1 MKTTKKIFAAFIAV
15 MMIALMIPISASAAT
30 TYSASLTGKAGYTV
44 SVYKVASLDV
54 VSGQYTSSITAIQK
68 ELNKVEGADNK
79 NVLTACDAAAVS
91 APVTTKTFSKSDVT
105 LDFST
110 TEPGVYYF
118 KWTGTPAGVDSKII
132 SNSVI
137 SLPYY
142 KEGKE
147 GKDSNWVNSY
157 TGTISAKVDDS
168 TPTISKK
175 IENSDID
182 NSNTTAAIGSDVT
195 FTLTADTV
203 GSSTEKAKMYKLTD
217 TMSAGL
223 TYKEVK
229 EVKVDSSVVS
239 TGDYK
244 VTQSGQTVDIEFTSA
259 YLNNDTSAFYKAA
272 KVYVTYVATVNT
284 DALISTANV
293 LNANTNHVDLHYT
306 NNMNV
311 TSDITGNTVNVYTFT
326 LKVVKVDGNNTTKT
340 LPNATFKLTS
350 KNDAE
355 FVKTLTT
362 GTDGSAT
369 FTGLKAGTYYV
380 EETVAPEGYNINS
393 KKFEITISTRGN
405 VTGDNVT
412 GDNVTTDIPATD
424 NVTDYKLVVSD
435 FPLSVPQTG
444 GAGTVMFTVGGIA
457 LIACAGVLFFVVM
470 RKKKTSK

>member
-15 MMIALMIPISASAAT
+15 MMIALMIPFSASAASEY
-30 TYSASLTGKAGYTV
+30 YSANLTGKAGYTV
-44 SVYKVASLDV
+44 SVYKVADLDTTT
-54 VSGQYTSSITAIQK
+54 GKYTSSITAIQD

-79 NVLTACDAAAVS
+79 NVLKACDAAAVS
-91 APVTTKTFSKSDVT
+91 TPVTTKTFSASDVT

-157 TGTISAKVDDS
+157 TGTISAKVEDS
-168 TPTISKK
+168 TPTVSKK

-182 NSNTTAAIGSDVT
+182 DSNTTAEIGSDVT

-203 GSSTEKAKMYKLTD
+203 GTSTEKAKKYKLTD
-217 TMSAGL
+217 TMSEGL

-229 EVKVDSSVVS
+229 EVKVGTTVVS
-239 TGDYK
+239 TDDYK
-244 VTQSGQTVDIEFTSA
+244 VTQTGQTVDIEFTSS
-259 YLNNDTSAFYKAA
+259 YLSNGDSAFYKAD

-284 DALISTANV
+284 AALISIAGE
-293 LNANTNHVDLHYT
+293 LKPNTNHVDLHYT
-306 NNMNV
+306 NNMDV
-311 TSDITGNTVNVYTFT
+311 DSDITGNTVNVYTFT
-326 LKVVKVDGNNTTKT
+326 LNVGKVDGNNTTKT

-362 GTDGSAT
+362 GTDGSVT

-380 EETVAPEGYNINS
+380 EETVAPAGYNINS
-393 KKFEITISTRGN
+393 KKFEITISTQGI
-405 VTGDNVT
+405 VTGDNVK
-412 GDNVTTDIPATD
+412 DN
-424 NVTDYKLVVSD
+424 KLVVTD

>member
-15 MMIALMIPISASAAT
+15 MMIALMIPFSASAAT

-44 SVYKVASLDV
+44 SVYKVARLDV
-54 VSGQYTSSITAIQK
+54 VSGQYTSSITAIQD

-79 NVLTACDAAAVS
+79 NVLKACDAAAVS
-91 APVTTKTFSKSDVT
+91 TPVTTKTFSASDVT

-157 TGTISAKVDDS
+157 TGTISAKVEDS
-168 TPTISKK
+168 TPTVSKK

-182 NSNTTAAIGSDVT
+182 DSNTTAAIGSDVT
-195 FTLTADTV
+195 FTLTADKV

-229 EVKVDSSVVS
+229 EVKVGTTVVS
-239 TGDYK
+239 TDDYK
-244 VTQSGQTVDIEFTSA
+244 VTQTGQTVDIEFASS
-259 YLNNDTSAFYKAA
+259 YLSNGDSAFYKAD

-284 DALISTANV
+284 AALISIAGE
-293 LNANTNHVDLHYT
+293 LKPNTNHVDLHYT

-311 TSDITGNTVNVYTFT
+311 DSDITGNTVNVYTLT
-326 LKVVKVDGNNTTKT
+326 LNVGKVDGNNTTKT

-350 KNDAE
+350 DTDTTGT
-355 FVKTLTT
+355 TLTT
-362 GTDGSAT
+362 GEDGSVT

-393 KKFEITISTRGN
+393 KKFEITISTQGI

-412 GDNVTTDIPATD
+412 DN
-424 NVTDYKLVVSD
+424 KLVVSD

>member
-15 MMIALMIPISASAAT
+15 MMIALMIPFSASAAT

-54 VSGQYTSSITAIQK
+54 VSGQYTSSITAIQD

-79 NVLTACDAAAVS
+79 NVLKACDAAAVS
-91 APVTTKTFSKSDVT
+91 SAVETKTFTDG
-105 LDFST
+105 DT
-110 TEPGVYYF
+110 TFNFTTDEAGVYYF

-142 KEGKE
+142 KDG
-147 GKDSNWVNSY
+147 NWVNSY
-157 TGTISAKVDDS
+157 TGTISAKVEDS
-168 TPTISKK
+168 TPTVSKK

-182 NSNTTAAIGSDVT
+182 DSNTTAAIGSDVT

-229 EVKVDSSVVS
+229 EVKVGTTVVS
-239 TGDYK
+239 AADYT
-244 VTQSGQTVDIEFTSA
+244 VTQNGQTVDIEFASS
-259 YLNNDTSAFYKAA
+259 YLSNGDSAFYKAD

-284 DALISTANV
+284 AALISIAGE
-293 LNANTNHVDLHYT
+293 LKPNTNHVDLHYT

-326 LKVVKVDGNNTTKT
+326 LNVGKVDGNTKAPLT
-340 LPNATFKLTS
+340 GATFKLTS

-362 GTDGSAT
+362 GTDGSVT

-393 KKFEITISTRGN
+393 KKFEITISTQG
-405 VTGDNVT
+405 NVT

-424 NVTDYKLVVSD
+424 NVKDNKLVVSD

-444 GAGTVMFTVGGIA
+444 GAGTVMFTIGGIA
-457 LIACAGVLFFVVM
+457 LIACAGILFFVVM

>member
-15 MMIALMIPISASAAT
+15 MMIALMIPFSASAAT

-54 VSGQYTSSITAIQK
+54 VSGQYTSSITAIQD

-79 NVLTACDAAAVS
+79 NVLKACDAAAVS
-91 APVTTKTFSKSDVT
+91 TPVTTKTFSASDVT

-142 KEGKE
+142 KDG
-147 GKDSNWVNSY
+147 NWVNSY
-157 TGTISAKVDDS
+157 TGTISAKVEDS
-168 TPTISKK
+168 TPTVSKK

-182 NSNTTAAIGSDVT
+182 DSNTTAAIGSDVT

-203 GSSTEKAKMYKLTD
+203 GTSTEKAKKYKLTD
-217 TMSAGL
+217 TMSEGL

-229 EVKVDSSVVS
+229 EVKVGTTVVS
-239 TGDYK
+239 TDDYK
-244 VTQSGQTVDIEFTSA
+244 VTQTGQTVDIEFASS
-259 YLNNDTSAFYKAA
+259 YLSNGDSAFYKAD

-284 DALISTANV
+284 SALISIAGE
-293 LNANTNHVDLHYT
+293 LKPNTNHVDLHYT
-306 NNMNV
+306 NNMDV
-311 TSDITGNTVNVYTFT
+311 DSDITGNTVNVYTFT

-362 GTDGSAT
+362 GTDGSVT

-393 KKFEITISTRGN
+393 KKFEITISTQGI
-405 VTGDNVT
+405 VTGDNVK
-412 GDNVTTDIPATD
+412 DN
-424 NVTDYKLVVSD
+424 KLVVSD

>member
-15 MMIALMIPISASAAT
+15 MMIALMIPFSASAAT

-54 VSGQYTSSITAIQK
+54 VSGQYTSSITAIQD

-79 NVLTACDAAAVS
+79 NVLAACDAAAVS
-91 APVTTKTFSKSDVT
+91 TPVTTKTFSASDVT

-142 KEGKE
+142 KDG
-147 GKDSNWVNSY
+147 NWVNSY
-157 TGTISAKVDDS
+157 TGTISAKVEDS
-168 TPTISKK
+168 TPTVSKK

-182 NSNTTAAIGSDVT
+182 DSNTTAAIGSDVT
-195 FTLTADTV
+195 FTLTADKV

-229 EVKVDSSVVS
+229 EVKVGTTVVS
-239 TGDYK
+239 TDDYK
-244 VTQSGQTVDIEFTSA
+244 VTQTGQTVDIEFTSS
-259 YLNNDTSAFYKAA
+259 YLSNGDSAFYKAD
-272 KVYVTYVATVNT
+272 KVYVTYIATVNT
-284 DALISTANV
+284 AALISIAGE
-293 LNANTNHVDLHYT
+293 LKPNTNHVDLHYT

-311 TSDITGNTVNVYTFT
+311 DSDITGNTVNVYTLT
-326 LKVVKVDGNNTTKT
+326 LNVGKVDGNTKAP
-340 LPNATFKLTS
+340 LAGATFKLTS
-350 KNDAE
+350 DTDTTGT
-355 FVKTLTT
+355 TLTT
-362 GTDGSAT
+362 GEDGSVT
-369 FTGLKAGTYYV
+369 FTGLKAGKYYV

-393 KKFEITISTRGN
+393 KKFEITISTQGI
-405 VTGDNVT
+405 VTGDNVK
-412 GDNVTTDIPATD
+412 DN
-424 NVTDYKLVVSD
+424 KLVVSD

-444 GAGTVMFTVGGIA
+444 GAGTVMFTIGGIA

>member
-15 MMIALMIPISASAAT
+15 MMIALMIPFSASAAT

-54 VSGQYTSSITAIQK
+54 VSGQYTSSITAIQD

-91 APVTTKTFSKSDVT
+91 APVTTKTFSESDVT

-142 KEGKE
+142 EDG
-147 GKDSNWVNSY
+147 NWVNSY
-157 TGTISAKVDDS
+157 TKTISGKVKDS
-168 TPTISKK
+168 TPTVSKK

-182 NSNTTAAIGSDVT
+182 YSNTTAAIGSDVT

-229 EVKVDSSVVS
+229 EVKVDASVVS
-239 TGDYK
+239 TYDYK
-244 VTQSGQTVDIEFTSA
+244 VTQNGQTVDIEFTSA

-272 KVYVTYVATVNT
+272 KVYVTYVAKVNT

-306 NNMNV
+306 NNMDV
-311 TSDITGNTVNVYTFT
+311 DSDITGNTVNVYTFT

>member
-15 MMIALMIPISASAAT
+15 MMIALMIPFSASAAT

-54 VSGQYTSSITAIQK
+54 VSGQYTSSITAIQD

-79 NVLTACDAAAVS
+79 NVLKACDEAAVS
-91 APVTTKTFSKSDVT
+91 TPVTTKTFSASDVT
-105 LDFST
+105 LDYST

-142 KEGKE
+142 KDG
-147 GKDSNWVNSY
+147 NWVNSY
-157 TGTISAKVDDS
+157 TGTISAKVEDS
-168 TPTISKK
+168 TPTVSKK

-182 NSNTTAAIGSDVT
+182 DSNTTAAIGSDVT
-195 FTLTADTV
+195 FTLTADKV

-229 EVKVDSSVVS
+229 EVKVGTTVVS
-239 TGDYK
+239 AADYK
-244 VTQSGQTVDIEFTSA
+244 VTQTGQTVDIEFTSS
-259 YLNNDTSAFYKAA
+259 YLSNGDSAFYKAD

-284 DALISTANV
+284 AALISIAGE
-293 LNANTNHVDLHYT
+293 LKPNTNHVDLHYT

-311 TSDITGNTVNVYTFT
+311 DSDITGNTVNVYTFT
-326 LKVVKVDGNNTTKT
+326 LNVGKVDGNNTTKT

-350 KNDAE
+350 KNDAR

-362 GTDGSAT
+362 GTDGSVT

-393 KKFEITISTRGN
+393 KKFEITISTQGI
-405 VTGDNVT
+405 VTGDNVK
-412 GDNVTTDIPATD
+412 DN
-424 NVTDYKLVVSD
+424 KLVVSD

-444 GAGTVMFTVGGIA
+444 GAGTVMFTIGGIA

>member
-15 MMIALMIPISASAAT
+15 MMIALMIPFSASAASE
-30 TYSASLTGKAGYTV
+30 YSANLTGKAGYTV
-44 SVYKVASLDV
+44 SVYKVADLDTTT
-54 VSGQYTSSITAIQK
+54 GKYTSSITAIQD

-79 NVLTACDAAAVS
+79 NVLKACDAAAVS
-91 APVTTKTFSKSDVT
+91 SAVETKTFTDG
-105 LDFST
+105 DT
-110 TEPGVYYF
+110 TFNFTTDEAGVYYF

-157 TGTISAKVDDS
+157 TGTISAKVEDS
-168 TPTISKK
+168 TPAVSKK

-182 NSNTTAAIGSDVT
+182 DSNTTAAIGSDVT
-195 FTLTADTV
+195 FTLTADKV

-229 EVKVDSSVVS
+229 EVKVGTTVVS
-239 TGDYK
+239 AADYT
-244 VTQSGQTVDIEFTSA
+244 VTQNGQTVDIEFTSS
-259 YLNNDTSAFYKAA
+259 YLSNGDSAFYKAD

-284 DALISTANV
+284 AALISIAGE
-293 LNANTNHVDLHYT
+293 LKPNTNHVDLHYT

-311 TSDITGNTVNVYTFT
+311 DSDITGNTVNVYTFT
-326 LKVVKVDGNNTTKT
+326 LNVGKVDGNTKAP

-362 GTDGSAT
+362 GTDGSVT

-393 KKFEITISTRGN
+393 KKFEITILTQGI
-405 VTGDNVT
+405 VTGDNVK
-412 GDNVTTDIPATD
+412 DN
-424 NVTDYKLVVSD
+424 KLVVSD

>member
-15 MMIALMIPISASAAT
+15 MMIALMIPFSASAASE
-30 TYSASLTGKAGYTV
+30 YSANLTGKAGYTV
-44 SVYKVASLDV
+44 SVYKVADLDTTT
-54 VSGQYTSSITAIQK
+54 GKYKSSITAIQD

-79 NVLTACDAAAVS
+79 NVLKACDAAAVS
-91 APVTTKTFSKSDVT
+91 APVTTKTFSASDVT

-118 KWTGTPAGVDSKII
+118 KWTGTPAGVDSNII

-157 TGTISAKVDDS
+157 TGTISAKVEDS

-182 NSNTTAAIGSDVT
+182 YSNTTAAIGSDVT
-195 FTLTADTV
+195 FTLTADKV

-229 EVKVDSSVVS
+229 EVKVGTTVVS
-239 TGDYK
+239 AADYK
-244 VTQSGQTVDIEFTSA
+244 VTQTGQTVDIEFASS
-259 YLNNDTSAFYKAA
+259 YLSNGDSAFYKAD

-284 DALISTANV
+284 AALISIAGE
-293 LNANTNHVDLHYT
+293 LKPNTNHVDLHYT
-306 NNMNV
+306 NNMDV

-326 LKVVKVDGNNTTKT
+326 LNVGKVDGNTKAP
-340 LPNATFKLTS
+340 LAGATFKLTS
-350 KNDAE
+350 DTDTTGT
-355 FVKTLTT
+355 TLTT
-362 GTDGSAT
+362 GEDGSVT
-369 FTGLKAGTYYV
+369 FTGLKAGKYYV

-393 KKFEITISTRGN
+393 KKFEITISTQGI

-424 NVTDYKLVVSD
+424 NVKDNKLVVSD

-444 GAGTVMFTVGGIA
+444 GAGTVMFTAGGIA

>member
-15 MMIALMIPISASAAT
+15 MMIALMIPFSASAAT

-44 SVYKVASLDV
+44 SVYKVADLDTTT
-54 VSGQYTSSITAIQK
+54 GKYTSSITAIQD

-79 NVLTACDAAAVS
+79 NVLKACDAAAVS
-91 APVTTKTFSKSDVT
+91 TPVTTKTFSASDVT

-142 KEGKE
+142 KEG
-147 GKDSNWVNSY
+147 NWVNSY
-157 TGTISAKVDDS
+157 TGTISAKVEDS
-168 TPTISKK
+168 TPTVSKK

-182 NSNTTAAIGSDVT
+182 DSNTTAEIGSDVT
-195 FTLTADTV
+195 FTLTADKV

-229 EVKVDSSVVS
+229 EVKVGTTVVS
-239 TGDYK
+239 TDDYK
-244 VTQSGQTVDIEFTSA
+244 VTQTGQTVDIEFTSS
-259 YLNNDTSAFYKAA
+259 YLSNGDSAFYKAD

-284 DALISTANV
+284 AALISIAGE
-293 LNANTNHVDLHYT
+293 LKPNTNHVDLHYT
-306 NNMNV
+306 NNMDV
-311 TSDITGNTVNVYTFT
+311 DSDITGNTVNVYTFT
-326 LKVVKVDGNNTTKT
+326 LNVGKVDGNNTTKT

-362 GTDGSAT
+362 GTDGSVT

-393 KKFEITISTRGN
+393 KKFEITISTQGI
-405 VTGDNVT
+405 VTGDNVK
-412 GDNVTTDIPATD
+412 DN
-424 NVTDYKLVVSD
+424 KLVVTD

>member
-15 MMIALMIPISASAAT
+15 MMIALMIPFSASAAT

-44 SVYKVASLDV
+44 SVYKVARLDV
-54 VSGQYTSSITAIQK
+54 VSGQYTSSITAIQD

-79 NVLTACDAAAVS
+79 NVLKACDAAAVS
-91 APVTTKTFSKSDVT
+91 TPVTTKTFSASDVT

-157 TGTISAKVDDS
+157 TGTISAKVEDS
-168 TPTISKK
+168 TPTVSKK

-182 NSNTTAAIGSDVT
+182 DSNTTAAIGSDVT

-229 EVKVDSSVVS
+229 EVKVGTTVVS
-239 TGDYK
+239 TDDYK
-244 VTQSGQTVDIEFTSA
+244 VTQTGQTVDIEFTSS
-259 YLNNDTSAFYKAA
+259 YLNNDTSAFYTAD
-272 KVYVTYVATVNT
+272 KVSVTYVATVNT
-284 DALISTANV
+284 AALISIAGE
-293 LNANTNHVDLHYT
+293 LKPNTNHVDLHYT
-306 NNMNV
+306 NNMDV
-311 TSDITGNTVNVYTFT
+311 DSDITGNTVNVYTLT
-326 LKVVKVDGNNTTKT
+326 LNVGKVDGNNTTKT

-350 KNDAE
+350 DTDTTGT
-355 FVKTLTT
+355 TLTT
-362 GTDGSAT
+362 GEDGSVT

-393 KKFEITISTRGN
+393 KKFEITISTQGI

-412 GDNVTTDIPATD
+412 DN
-424 NVTDYKLVVSD
+424 KLVVSD

-444 GAGTVMFTVGGIA
+444 GAGTVMFTIGGIA